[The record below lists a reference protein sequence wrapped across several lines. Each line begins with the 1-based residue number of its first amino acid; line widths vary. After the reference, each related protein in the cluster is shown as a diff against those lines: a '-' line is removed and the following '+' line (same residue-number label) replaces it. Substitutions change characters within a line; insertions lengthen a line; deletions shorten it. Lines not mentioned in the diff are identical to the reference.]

1 MLLLKILGIVLAILF
16 GLVLLLILATV
27 PRAGVRVIG
36 KDGLAGIWVRYGW
49 LKLRIYPFPKR
60 KKAKKPAESA
70 KPEKPVSEKKESPF
84 DFSKLDLGDTIC
96 LVLDLLDELRN
107 ALRLDTVR
115 VNAMLATG
123 DAARTGILL
132 GQLAALAG
140 MITPFLEQ
148 NFVIRDYHIA
158 VDGDFQGNTTHWD
171 AEIVFSVRPVRM
183 VWALVKRWR
192 TLKRL
197 YDSIQKT
204 EANET

>member
-70 KPEKPVSEKKESPF
+70 KPEKPVPEKKESPF